1 MFLRFSEEVQKLLL
15 LSLKEK
21 NRLRDSFIGTEHIF
35 LGILSMKK
43 NSVCELLNSFN
54 ITYEV
59 FSSFFIKKDNDIDNY
74 FVFSPLVRDI
84 FKSISLDKKNS
95 EVLITDIVF
104 EILSDPSSKVV
115 YVFRKLNVDIKSLL
129 KMLNISKKKKGIK
142 KGILNELGINLND
155 RHKDDVLIGRDEEIN
170 DIINIL
176 CCRNKNNPILIGDAG
191 VGKTAIVE
199 ELARRIENGDVP
211 FKLRNKKIFSV
222 SMASLVSG
230 TKYRGEFEEKI
241 NKLINEVENNEDII
255 LFIDEIHTLVGAG
268 GADGAIDA
276 SNILKPSLARGNIK
290 IIGATTKDEYN
301 KYFSGDKA
309 LSRRFRIVLCEEPS
323 VSKTKDILLGIK
335 DIYEGY
341 HDVIISDSILEKIVN
356 FSNVYIKNKKFPDK
370 AIDIL
375 DEVCVLASFESNKD
389 YCSITRLDKELN
401 NLIDLKNKSLISN
414 DFKKAIEYSH
424 EENKIHMLISRYQK
438 KLYNVKKDIIV
449 SDKNL
454 MQVMENKTNIPFY
467 SYNYRFKDIN
477 NNINKYIRN
486 SIFSRDVSNM
496 IGKYTLNLYS
506 SLISNGINNSLWI
519 LSKNSGLNDYFI
531 SSYLNDFF
539 KKNNVIY
546 IDLNNYRNIDDLV
559 RDKFVEKIK
568 MYPFSI
574 LVISNYN
581 DIDLSIKDFFD
592 RVNNYGFYIDK
603 NNEKIEFSNC
613 LFIYSVVE
621 SSSIGFNKNNVND
634 NYINIDNI
642 DLSKLCSYVKNVLV
656 KENIFLS
663 YKDISKI
670 SNIIISDYNNFYNLD
685 YLIKK
690 EGKYMNKSNNKE
702 RTMKV

>member
-95 EVLITDIVF
+95 EVMITDIVF

-129 KMLNISKKKKGIK
+129 KMLNISKKKGIK

-155 RHKDDVLIGRDEEIN
+155 KNKDDVLIGRDEEIN

-176 CCRNKNNPILIGDAG
+176 CCKNKNNPILIGDAG
-191 VGKTAIVE
+191 VGKTAIIE

-323 VSKTKDILLGIK
+323 ISKTKDILLGIK

-341 HDVIISDSILEKIVN
+341 HVIISDSILEKIVN

-477 NNINKYIRN
+477 NNINKYMRN

-568 MYPFSI
+568 LYPFSI